1 MSRDAIEDVPAT
13 RARLIP
19 RSGNRKTGPIPVSY
33 TSAQTCPDACPLKS
47 NGCYAEG
54 YPVNQHWGDRKR
66 FDDWLAFCEQV
77 AALPAG
83 QLWRHN
89 VAGDLPGVGD
99 ALDTVAL
106 SLLVEANRGRRGF
119 TYTHKPLRSSHEKTA
134 VRRATLAGFTVNLSA
149 DSLTEADE
157 LAALGPT
164 VVTLTSDAPQVSRTP
179 AGRTVIACPA
189 EQSETL
195 TCEKCKLCSNAT
207 RKVIVGFRAHGSS
220 FQRVNRRLRVV
231 Q

>member
-1 MSRDAIEDVPAT
+1 MSRTTIEAVPAT

-54 YPVNQHWGDRKR
+54 YPVNQHWGARER
-66 FDDWLAFCEQV
+66 FDDWLAFCQQV
-77 AALPAG
+77 SELPPET
-83 QLWRHN
+83 LWRHN

-119 TYTHKPLRSSHEKTA
+119 TYTHKPLSTPHERSA
-134 VRRATLAGFTVNLSA
+134 VKRATLAGFTVNLSA
-149 DSLTEADE
+149 DSLAEADE
-157 LAALGPT
+157 LAHLGPT

-179 AGRTVIACPA
+179 AGRTVVACPA

-195 TCEKCKLCSNAT
+195 TCERCRLCSNAT
-207 RKVIVGFRAHGSS
+207 RKVIVGFRAHGAS
-220 FQRVNRRLRVV
+220 FQRVNKRLRVV